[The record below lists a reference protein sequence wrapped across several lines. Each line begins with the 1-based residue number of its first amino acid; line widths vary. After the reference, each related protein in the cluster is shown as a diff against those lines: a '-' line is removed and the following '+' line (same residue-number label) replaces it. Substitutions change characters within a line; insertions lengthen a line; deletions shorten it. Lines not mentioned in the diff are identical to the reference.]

1 MDEGPGMCHVGIGV
15 GRGVR
20 GEMRS
25 PSQSGRRTADG
36 GWPWPVKSPVESR
49 PEKKGKGTLWPG

>member
-1 MDEGPGMCHVGIGV
+1 MCHVGIGV